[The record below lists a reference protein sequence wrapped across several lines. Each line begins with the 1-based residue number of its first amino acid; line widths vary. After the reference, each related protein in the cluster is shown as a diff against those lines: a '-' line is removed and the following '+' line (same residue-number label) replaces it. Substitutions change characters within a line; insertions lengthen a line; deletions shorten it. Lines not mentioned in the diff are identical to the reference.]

1 MTLIVDY
8 QTIEQYRQ
16 YESTI
21 KQQVYKQIETPKHN
35 TLCAAPKCYSNCHEG
50 CYLSF
55 SFDPKGLLNC
65 WAFSGSKGTRG
76 CRKCDHSYE
85 SHHHYNSRWEL
96 HEDTQVT
103 IDQDA
108 KKKHDHAVSE
118 KSQQELGM
126 ALLKQT
132 ILDMDK
138 ALAESTAKVGQLVEE
153 YAKLSLSGSFSGQVK
168 KSVAL
173 LELNLETMRSN
184 GTDAQTI
191 KSVEKALARM
201 QEKLTV
207 VEKAKEQARQR
218 PSAPRRLYNAIM
230 GH

>member
-1 MTLIVDY
+1 
-8 QTIEQYRQ
+8 
-16 YESTI
+16 
-21 KQQVYKQIETPKHN
+21 
-35 TLCAAPKCYSNCHEG
+35 
-50 CYLSF
+50 
-55 SFDPKGLLNC
+55 
-65 WAFSGSKGTRG
+65 
-76 CRKCDHSYE
+76 
-85 SHHHYNSRWEL
+85 
-96 HEDTQVT
+96 
-103 IDQDA
+103 
-108 KKKHDHAVSE
+108 
-118 KSQQELGM
+118 M